1 MVEVR
6 TLIQHSVVGYVT
18 VIPLLLS
25 LMVLQA
31 IQVFAEANQLRRVRW
46 CLGSIAIALLTLF
59 IAVVLARFVLL
70 L

>member
-1 MVEVR
+1 MR
-6 TLIQHSVVGYVT
+6 TLVQDSIIGYVT

-25 LMVLQA
+25 LMVLQGIHVLA
-31 IQVFAEANQLRRVRW
+31 GANQLRRVRW
-46 CLGSIAIALLTLF
+46 WLGASSVALLMIF

>member
-1 MVEVR
+1 MR
-6 TLIQHSVVGYVT
+6 TLIQESIIGYVA

-31 IQVFAEANQLRRVRW
+31 IQVLAGANQLPRVRR
-46 CLGSIAIALLTLF
+46 CLGATSIALLVLF
-59 IAVVLARFVLL
+59 IAVVIARFVLL